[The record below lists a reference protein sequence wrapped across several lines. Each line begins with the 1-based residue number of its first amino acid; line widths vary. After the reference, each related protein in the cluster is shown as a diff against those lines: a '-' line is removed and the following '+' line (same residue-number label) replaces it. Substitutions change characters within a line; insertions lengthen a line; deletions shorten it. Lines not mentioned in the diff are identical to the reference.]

1 MAANQSVVTFDKPLQ
16 HISLNNWQARINE
29 LRNISENQRQESFE
43 FRQSARTLRNETAV
57 ESFWQTYYNNERLSD
72 RVCELN
78 RWRETMMITHQ
89 RVEKEI
95 NTLMDE
101 KATTEK
107 CLESM
112 ITPLLVVSECITQ
125 RDARLAPELTQDE
138 VDIQLNQELCIV
150 EENQRLLRDQSKAG
164 EWRV

>member
-29 LRNISENQRQESFE
+29 LRNVSETQRQESFE
-43 FRQSARTLRNETAV
+43 LRQSARILRNETAV
-57 ESFWQTYYNNERLSD
+57 ESTWQTYYNNERLSD

-78 RWRETMMITHQ
+78 RWNETMNITHQ
-89 RVEKEI
+89 RISKEI
-95 NTLMDE
+95 SQLMSE
-101 KATTEK
+101 KAETEK

-125 RDARLAPELTQDE
+125 RDARLAPELTHDD
-138 VDIQLNQELCIV
+138 VDIELNQELCIV
-150 EENQRLLRDQSKAG
+150 EENKRMLRDQCKAG
-164 EWRV
+164 E